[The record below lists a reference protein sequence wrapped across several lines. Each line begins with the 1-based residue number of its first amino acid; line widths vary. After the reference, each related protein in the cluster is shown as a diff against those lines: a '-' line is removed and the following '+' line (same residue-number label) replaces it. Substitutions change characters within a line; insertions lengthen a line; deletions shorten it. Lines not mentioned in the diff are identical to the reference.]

1 MQWQEVR
8 SIYPNQYVL
17 LEILDSHTRHN
28 IEYIDDVALIRA
40 IQDPD
45 EATQLL
51 LNCKKI
57 IILFIIPGKKIS
69 QSSLEIILYIGV
81 DKMQIEFMFGLLQTS
96 MTINY
101 RGRSLIVN
109 DLVIDTGA
117 AHSLLSSDIV
127 SELGIKFENG
137 DRLVRSFG
145 IGGDEYTFQK
155 TVDEV
160 RIGELIMKDVP
171 IDFGVFF
178 MKVLI
183 TSTVLLDWMF

>member
-1 MQWQEVR
+1 
-8 SIYPNQYVL
+8 
-17 LEILDSHTRHN
+17 
-28 IEYIDDVALIRA
+28 
-40 IQDPD
+40 
-45 EATQLL
+45 
-51 LNCKKI
+51 
-57 IILFIIPGKKIS
+57 
-69 QSSLEIILYIGV
+69 
-81 DKMQIEFMFGLLQTS
+81 MQIEFMFGLLQTS

-160 RIGELIMKDVP
+160 KIGELIMKDVP
-171 IDFGVFF
+171 IDFGVFHEGINYINGLIGLD
-178 MKVLI
+178 VLKRGNMI
-183 TSTVLLDWMF
+183 IDLHRMQMYPAKSSPR